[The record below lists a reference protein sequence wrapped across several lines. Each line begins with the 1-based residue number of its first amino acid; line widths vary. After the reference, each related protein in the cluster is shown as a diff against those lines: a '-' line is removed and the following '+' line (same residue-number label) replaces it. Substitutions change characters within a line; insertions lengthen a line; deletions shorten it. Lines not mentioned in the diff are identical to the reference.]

1 MSLKFFAVYILIFNT
16 RLRIDDSRGGGG
28 VVFQLSSQ
36 IKQHATPEHQMIM
49 FLVPRNNENQL
60 YMSFKQTCCLDLGLP
75 SQCIKE
81 AHFEDRNSH
90 KLNSVLTK
98 VAAQMNTKLGGELW
112 GIRGVNYSLV
122 SLLICFCF
130 ILKSLKNLAEKH
142 DGRWYGHMERGQIK
156 KYSVIS

>member
-1 MSLKFFAVYILIFNT
+1 MIE
-16 RLRIDDSRGGGG
+16 RLRIDDSRSGGG
-28 VVFQLSSQ
+28 VVFQLSNQ

-49 FLVPRNNENQL
+49 FLVPRNNETQL

-81 AHFEDRNSH
+81 AHFEERNSH

-112 GIRGVNYSLV
+112 GVSGVNILEIPSLFV
-122 SLLICFCF
+122 QF
-130 ILKSLKNLAEKH
+130 IFKITQKFSLKTQWWSVWTHGEKPDQEIEMH
-142 DGRWYGHMERGQIK
+142 Q
-156 KYSVIS
+156 